1 MRLALRQTCGRPVSN
16 HLPCAGNSPSKG
28 LASSKVVLP
37 IIVVVVVFFILR
49 AMVRGSGGGILA
61 LESKGVRARGLVLSC
76 SPISLGGTTL
86 GGRRF
91 ERRTMTLDIE
101 VPGAEPYVSTGN
113 FLIPRGVVETVPGA
127 SLDLALD
134 PRDKNK
140 LAVLGPGGFS
150 GPWIRVGP
158 PAAF

>member
-1 MRLALRQTCGRPVSN
+1 
-16 HLPCAGNSPSKG
+16 
-28 LASSKVVLP
+28 VVRVILP

-49 AMVRGSGGGILA
+49 AMVRGSGGGIPA
-61 LESKGVRARGLVLSC
+61 LEAKGLRARGLVLSC
-76 SPISLGGTTL
+76 SPVSLGGTTI

-101 VPGAEPYVSTGN
+101 IPGTEPYVSTGN
-113 FLIPRGVVETVPGA
+113 FLIPRGVVEAVPGA
-127 SLDLALD
+127 SLDLAVH
-134 PRDKNK
+134 RSDKNK
-140 LAVLGPGGFS
+140 IAVLGPGGFS